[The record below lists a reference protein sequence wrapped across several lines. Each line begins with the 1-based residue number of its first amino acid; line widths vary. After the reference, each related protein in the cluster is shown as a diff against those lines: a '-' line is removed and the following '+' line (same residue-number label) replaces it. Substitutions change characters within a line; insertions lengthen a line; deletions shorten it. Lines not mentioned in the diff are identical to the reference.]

1 MVPEVTAAILCL
13 PGGAMKR
20 PMVKMVLSLMFD
32 GAVEGRGRELE
43 AFFEATA
50 KITGL

>member
-1 MVPEVTAAILCL
+1 
-13 PGGAMKR
+13 MKR

-32 GAVEGRGRELE
+32 GAVDGGGRKLE
-43 AFFEATA
+43 AFFETTA